1 MLGTAPFKN
10 IVGANRLRRI
20 DRIQT
25 SNPTRNAHV
34 ETEPYT
40 TTRYKS
46 RTTTTTVVCSAH
58 TVLYCMQ
65 DPYAPQTGRYF
76 SEKKKRQK
84 MLRESERVS
93 VKKRVASPT
102 IAVTENRGHYY
113 SSMLSIVIARSP
125 HEKYVRVPSTTTIF
139 MLRLQRRSR
148 QGGDTSIATTDR
160 LRNPWWRLREGAEPT
175 SHSASVLQSF
185 DNKFTASAMPPAD
198 KPLRETRGGPRLA
211 QQPPDSGAQQ
221 RQRPQQ
227 ASPAG
232 THLAGTNQR
241 LPSRE
246 WVQRRSLPS
255 LLTAD
260 ANASPSIPSTP
271 AAPSRAAA
279 ATAAKRRRGKA
290 SGHGEP
296 TGRMQRLDKTAT
308 TVADAWGGGASAARH
323 RNRSAES
330 SMTSPATAT
339 TNAAVRK
346 QATAALGSVDAR
358 ESAGMVHH
366 RAVCGTSSG
375 RDLLSS
381 AVSEPL
387 LYVGNGG
394 GGFRLRS
401 F

>member
-1 MLGTAPFKN
+1 
-10 IVGANRLRRI
+10 
-20 DRIQT
+20 
-25 SNPTRNAHV
+25 
-34 ETEPYT
+34 
-40 TTRYKS
+40 
-46 RTTTTTVVCSAH
+46 
-58 TVLYCMQ
+58 
-65 DPYAPQTGRYF
+65 
-76 SEKKKRQK
+76 
-84 MLRESERVS
+84 
-93 VKKRVASPT
+93 
-102 IAVTENRGHYY
+102 
-113 SSMLSIVIARSP
+113 MLSIMIARSP
-125 HEKYVRVPSTTTIF
+125 HKKCVRVSSTTTIRVSIF
-139 MLRLQRRSR
+139 YLQRRSR
-148 QGGDTSIATTDR
+148 QDRNTSMAKTDR
-160 LRNPWWRLREGAEPT
+160 SRNPWRRLRECAEPT

-185 DNKFTASAMPPAD
+185 DNKFTVSAMPPAD
-198 KPLRETRGGPRLA
+198 EPLRETRGGLRLA
-211 QQPPDSGAQQ
+211 QQPPDGGAQH

-227 ASPAG
+227 ASPTG

-260 ANASPSIPSTP
+260 ANASSSIPSTP
-271 AAPSRAAA
+271 AAPLRAAA

-323 RNRSAES
+323 RNRSVES
-330 SMTSPATAT
+330 SMAAPARAT

-358 ESAGMVHH
+358 GSAGMVHH
-366 RAVCGTSSG
+366 RVVCGTSSG
-375 RDLLSS
+375 GDLLSS
-381 AVSEPL
+381 AISEPL

-401 F
+401 S